1 MHGLFSLNKMELS
14 LPKLLNEL
22 TYFITKLT
30 IYCNPWPK
38 KIDMTAT
45 L

>member
-22 TYFITKLT
+22 NLLHNQTDHILQSVA
-30 IYCNPWPK
+30 K
-38 KIDMTAT
+38 KNVFAT
-45 L
+45 T